1 MKIAMA
7 SLGCAKNL
15 VDAENML
22 GMLTEQG
29 FELTDD
35 ESLADVI
42 IVNTCC
48 FINDAKIESID
59 TIFDVAQWK
68 TDGNCKRLIVTGC
81 MAQRYKEQILTE
93 IPEVDAVVGV
103 GEYDRLIEVINGTD
117 NVVLCDRNYSYLN
130 KKRLMQTP
138 PYTAFIKIADGCD
151 NRCTYC
157 VIPSIRGGF
166 NSRKIEDVV
175 SEAENL
181 VKNGV
186 KEIILIAQD
195 TTSYGVDLYGEPK
208 LCKLID
214 SLCKIDGLVWLRL
227 HYCYP
232 EKITDKLI
240 DTIAKNPKVCRYIDM
255 PIQHC
260 SDEVLRRMGRKSN
273 KAGITGVI
281 LRLREKIPGI
291 TIRTTLITGFPGE
304 TEEQFA
310 EMLEFVKQQKFERLG
325 VFAYSQE
332 EDTPAAAMDNQ
343 IDDEVKQQR
352 QELLMLAQE
361 DVTEALNAE
370 KVGKTVTVLVEG
382 YDVIV
387 EQYFG
392 RTEADSTDIDGK
404 VFFKSKKK
412 LSEGD
417 FTEVVIDNYSEYDL
431 FGARKEN

>member
-22 GMLTEQG
+22 GMLSEQG

-138 PYTAFIKIADGCD
+138 SYTAFIKIADGCD

-166 NSRKIEDVV
+166 NSRKIEDIV
-175 SEAENL
+175 SETESL

-208 LCKLID
+208 LCELID

-281 LRLREKIPGI
+281 SRLREKIPGI